1 MADVNKIMIRIAK
14 QTAKLYDKKFRK
26 AIYNQNLCLL
36 AAFDDFCVETG
47 ITNRQEEK
55 ILNRIL
61 LDVLFLD
68 ERDLEDAI
76 ERYQWCFER

>member
-1 MADVNKIMIRIAK
+1 MANVNKIMIRIAK
-14 QTAKLYDKKFRK
+14 QTAKLYDKKFHK

-55 ILNRIL
+55 ILNKIL

-76 ERYQWCFER
+76 ERHQWDFER